1 MGDGLAGLLPYLQ
14 YSPLGLVVVVLL
26 RLWTRAVADVRDER
40 RDHER
45 TQKALDA
52 ERAHRR
58 RVEDELA
65 EVKREV
71 AALRAEVMA
80 TRAEVAGLRKQLG
93 EVS

>member
-14 YSPLGLVVVVLL
+14 YSPLGIVVIVLL

-52 ERAHRR
+52 EREHRR
-58 RVEDELA
+58 RVEDEVA
-65 EVKREV
+65 SVRREV
-71 AALRAEVMA
+71 AALRAEI
-80 TRAEVAGLRKQLG
+80 AGLRRQLG
-93 EVS
+93 EGL